1 MKKYSNSIILV
12 ELVFMFEKI
21 ILAFSF
27 ILLFLFFVHPIPLQ
41 GTNVDLGHHL
51 LLGEIITKDL
61 VVPNTNLLSYTYPN
75 FEFVNTH
82 WLSDVLFF
90 ILQNSFGFNSLILLS
105 TILVFVSFVLLFKA
119 SGKRGYFASSLLLIL
134 FLQIM
139 SDRTD
144 VKPEVLSYIFL
155 SLSLFIL
162 YRFRQKFTKLI
173 FFLPVLML
181 LWVNT
186 HIYFIVGSIVTLIFL
201 LNEFIKAKTLKSS
214 KVKALFFVFVASL
227 LMTLLNPN
235 GIKGALYPVTF
246 YQNYGY
252 KVVENM
258 SLFEALASRVFDIT
272 FAYFSFAIIFL
283 LVLIAILHRKI
294 QKMDIVIIVFF
305 TLLGMFAVRNFPLF
319 VIGTFVPFSLCIGFL
334 LRKVEVKFKNNLD
347 LLRIVIVVSVLLV
360 SLPGII
366 RNFSIHGVGM
376 GTIDNADGAIEFISK
391 NRIRGPIF
399 NNYNIGNYLE
409 YRLYPNEK
417 VFVDGRPE
425 GYPKAFFEKDYYP
438 SERDFQ
444 VFMRVVKKYGIKTV
458 FYEHKNQT
466 QTVNPLLMGL
476 ASSKDWKMV
485 YLNSSIVIFA
495 KESDLNGFTGSLI
508 LNKEDTD
515 TKGEIGDL
523 SNFFRVIGWYKKM
536 VEMDKFYL
544 EYEPR
549 NCTALRHVA
558 VVTKEHQFL
567 EDFIKYCHP

>member
-1 MKKYSNSIILV
+1 M
-12 ELVFMFEKI
+12 
-21 ILAFSF
+21 
-27 ILLFLFFVHPIPLQ
+27 LFRS
-41 GTNVDLGHHL
+41 
-51 LLGEIITKDL
+51 
-61 VVPNTNLLSYTYPN
+61 VPNTNLLSYTYPN

-119 SGKRGYFASSLLLIL
+119 SGKRGYFASSLILIL

-258 SLFEALASRVFDIT
+258 RD
-272 FAYFSFAIIFL
+272 
-283 LVLIAILHRKI
+283 RK
-294 QKMDIVIIVFF
+294 
-305 TLLGMFAVRNFPLF
+305 
-319 VIGTFVPFSLCIGFL
+319 S
-334 LRKVEVKFKNNLD
+334 
-347 LLRIVIVVSVLLV
+347 VV
-360 SLPGII
+360 
-366 RNFSIHGVGM
+366 
-376 GTIDNADGAIEFISK
+376 
-391 NRIRGPIF
+391 
-399 NNYNIGNYLE
+399 
-409 YRLYPNEK
+409 
-417 VFVDGRPE
+417 
-425 GYPKAFFEKDYYP
+425 
-438 SERDFQ
+438 
-444 VFMRVVKKYGIKTV
+444 
-458 FYEHKNQT
+458 
-466 QTVNPLLMGL
+466 
-476 ASSKDWKMV
+476 
-485 YLNSSIVIFA
+485 
-495 KESDLNGFTGSLI
+495 
-508 LNKEDTD
+508 
-515 TKGEIGDL
+515 
-523 SNFFRVIGWYKKM
+523 
-536 VEMDKFYL
+536 
-544 EYEPR
+544 
-549 NCTALRHVA
+549 
-558 VVTKEHQFL
+558 
-567 EDFIKYCHP
+567 